1 MFNMSRIAI
10 SIFVLM
16 ALSLSC
22 CLHANTLDELKQ
34 SALQSKSKWQELQ
47 QALTDGD
54 ANKVASFRLAYQRAR
69 AEELIVYNRLLTQ
82 EVERDYQQY
91 LAPRTI
97 TVEHRHQ
104 CKRMSSEAECA
115 EKARLAALD
124 IAAKQGSSIVVT
136 STTDIVSSRDQINQQ
151 IENSTRFKEQT
162 SMQAYTHISA
172 YEIVDSHR
180 LNTSESH
187 QRLWFVALS
196 VQVTAKKN
204 QDLYQ
209 QLQQQHQVR
218 LRPYLSVNKLVRE
231 TNTNQL
237 PKHSEQVGDYIVNL
251 VKLPQGHFYMGSL
264 HGEFNERPV
273 QVQAVNSFY
282 MSESEVTTE
291 LYAQCIKALACK
303 SDHQNQRNTL
313 AINNSGS
320 KSIETLSQLSQPQV
334 NISWY
339 EIQHQFLPWL
349 KLMTGKAYRLPSEVE
364 WEYAARA
371 NSKDKYYFG
380 NRVAQLCS
388 YANGAK
394 SKVIHEQCDDGYL
407 KQISDIKQFQPNG
420 FGLYDMLGNVAEWT
434 SACWSLYGENQQ
446 DCSQAMIRGGSW
458 YDQPFYLRTSSR
470 QAKNKNS
477 RLDTLGFRIAISA
490 SEL

>member
-1 MFNMSRIAI
+1 MYNMGRIAI
-10 SIFVLM
+10 RVVVLM
-16 ALSLSC
+16 VLSLSC
-22 CLHANTLDELKQ
+22 CVHANTLDELKQ
-34 SALQSKSKWQELQ
+34 SASKTKSQWQALQ
-47 QALTDGD
+47 QALVDGN
-54 ANKVASFRLAYQRAR
+54 AKSIASLRLAYQHAKT
-69 AEELIVYNRLLTQ
+69 EELLIYNRLLTR

-91 LAPRTI
+91 LAPRTLK
-97 TVEHRHQ
+97 VEHTHQ
-104 CKRMSSEAECA
+104 CQRMSSEAECA
-115 EKARLAALD
+115 EKARLEALD

-136 STTDIVSSRDQINQQ
+136 STTDIVNSRDQVNQQ
-151 IENSTRFKEQT
+151 VENSTSFKERT
-162 SMQAYTHISA
+162 SMQAYTYISA
-172 YEIVDSHR
+172 YDIVDSYR
-180 LNTSESH
+180 LTTSESH

-196 VQVTAKKN
+196 VQVTAKN
-204 QDLYQ
+204 NDDLYQ
-209 QLQQQHQVR
+209 QLQQQHQHR
-218 LRPYLSVNKLVRE
+218 LKPYLSVNKFDSEMTKNKLTR
-231 TNTNQL
+231 
-237 PKHSEQVGDYIVNL
+237 HFEQVGSYRINM
-251 VKLPQGHFYMGSL
+251 VKVPQGHFYMGSL

-273 QVQAVNSFY
+273 QIQAVNSFY
-282 MSESEVTTE
+282 ISESEVTTQ

-303 SDHQNQRNTL
+303 SHHQNQRNRL
-313 AINNSGS
+313 AINHSVA
-320 KSIETLSQLSQPQV
+320 KSIEDLSQLSQPQV

-349 KLMTGKAYRLPSEVE
+349 KSMTGKNYRLPTEVE

-371 NSKDKYYFG
+371 NSKGKYYFG
-380 NRVAQLCS
+380 NRVAQICS

-394 SKVIHEQCDDGYL
+394 AKVIHEQCDDGYP
-407 KQISDIKQFQPNG
+407 KQISDIKQFQPND

-477 RLDTLGFRIAISA
+477 RLDTLGFRIAMSA